1 MDQHHRPQEDRDPH
15 PVATFLFFILGG
27 VEALM
32 IRLRLGA
39 AQNTIMDGSTY
50 NGLVSMHGS
59 GMVFLVLVPIW
70 PASGTTWCHT

>member
-1 MDQHHRPQEDRDPH
+1 
-15 PVATFLFFILGG
+15 
-27 VEALM
+27 M